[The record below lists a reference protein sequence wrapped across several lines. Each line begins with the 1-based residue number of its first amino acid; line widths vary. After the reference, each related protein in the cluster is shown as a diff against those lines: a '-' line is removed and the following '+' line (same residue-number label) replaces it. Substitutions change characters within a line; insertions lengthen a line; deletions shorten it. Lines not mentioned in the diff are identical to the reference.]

1 MTCAV
6 FVVDGDDGARDS
18 LSLLLRHERLPCR
31 SFASARAFLSQLRYG
46 DRGCLVTDIRLPDM
60 DGIALVEHLRELGC
74 AIPVIA
80 VTSHANVALAVAGMK
95 AGLLDVI
102 EKPVEPQVILAAVHL
117 ALRKAAQLD
126 AKLIRRDFVARR
138 MEELSQR
145 ERQILDALCDGQANK
160 IIAQAL
166 GLSPRTVEVYRASLM
181 AKLEARSVADLVKM
195 TVLSKAA

>member
-1 MTCAV
+1 MTSAV

-18 LSLLLRHERLPCR
+18 LSLLLRSERLPCR
-31 SFASARAFLSQLRYG
+31 SFSSAKAFLAQLRHG

-60 DGIALVEHLRELGC
+60 EGIALVQHLRELGY

-80 VTSHANVALAVAGMK
+80 VTNHANVALAVAGMK

-102 EKPVEPQVILAAVHL
+102 EKPVDPEVILAAVHQ

-126 AKLIRRDFVARR
+126 AKLIRRDFVTRR
-138 MEELSQR
+138 MDELTER
-145 ERQILDALCDGQANK
+145 ERQILEALCDGQANK
-160 IIAQAL
+160 VIAQTL